1 MNHSTTQSV
10 IQTSLSAVRAP
21 YTEHLYKDGGNLEHQ
36 QEFVYPF
43 KLSAKDDYLY
53 WLFQVTLEIQS
64 VFSLDTAQ
72 YVAKYLQGGENDAKE
87 ALRDL
92 NRDQSKRIIDNSNR
106 IAESIMKNCKDIFL
120 GNAYAAASSKLESLR
135 IRHQNEFKFNAG
147 EFVDYL
153 TRWGKRILELV
164 NSGNGTKRQHLWML
178 TSNGFTNKEHY
189 FMASFVHHG
198 GNHKPTIKDYFEEQ
212 GIKDINLA
220 DRYNDSVTTNQLY
233 LKNENLPWN
242 GPTMA
247 PKPTTMFYVGKGG
260 MCSYCNKPNHE
271 EKDCW
276 YKFPEQR
283 PPVKN
288 PQGNKRKRNHNG
300 NRGPRNNR
308 NKRRKPKTNNSAPFP
323 SHIGCVF
330 DVSVPGHSPRMT
342 NQFGSSPFLWDTGS
356 EVHIVKDW
364 DLLYDFVK
372 SPQVFAGIG
381 GMKLV
386 SEGYGKIK
394 GTDANGN
401 AILLDKVYYLKKSK
415 ANIISGKRPFGIEN
429 LTFRQ
434 QDSTLRD
441 GNNNIINR
449 TDAPGYVI
457 VDLKCE
463 TFKKPRVYL
472 TENEKQRAYQD
483 AHTLV
488 NKVDWNT
495 KATFSQKDLETHI
508 RTGHPNHQQY
518 AQLRKENPWLPLIA
532 SDIRTHCQ
540 ACQLGTMTNK
550 RKEHESETVVTR
562 PLQVIHADVCG
573 PIQPFGYDYSQYFL
587 VVVDKYTRTYYV
599 TPMRMKGDTKLAL
612 YNTLSQLRHDF
623 PDGKFDELR
632 IDNGLEF
639 QGPMGRQGHIES
651 LLQLGITPKY
661 TSPYNSHQ
669 NGTAE
674 RAIRALLAKA
684 RVLLIQSGLPLTYWP
699 EAFKMAAHVLNNH
712 PKSQNSWS
720 IPYTFKGLNPK
731 SQHIWNTPPF
741 GCLGNVMIPN
751 MERGNKV
758 TPTAVPCVFVGP
770 ASLRKAYRCLI
781 LKNNR
786 PTNHVI
792 ETHQASFL
800 CNKMPL
806 VDNRID
812 EANDPS
818 VNHLLSRSHPY
829 HFVSEEYEDA
839 DSQFSPVP
847 VDKMDISTPAQ
858 LSNETSLDLEQA
870 STKTDQILTSS
881 PRKVEEDVSLSAGIS
896 SSFDRDGMDTE
907 EVETQEA
914 TLSEPSGASTEP
926 RLGSGEQQ
934 PLRTDP
940 KNERQHNSRKSSRL
954 AEKRRAKSDM
964 CQNTGKTKK
973 TKVKY
978 AVTKV
983 KYAKGNQSA
992 KLAKG
997 GNRRVNH
1004 LRRIGQVNN
1013 AVLDNSVHQPFDN
1026 TFDSRVL
1033 YTVDDSLANLPFMND
1048 THAVNYVNPNKRN
1061 KEEEKNTV
1069 HYIPETYKEAISCD
1083 DQAKWKEAIKSEL
1096 ESLKSNDTFT
1106 ETDLPYGRRPIEYK
1120 WIFNIKHD
1128 GTYKARLVAKGFS
1141 QIKDK
1146 DYKETFSPVVKYD
1159 TVKISLALATKLQM
1173 KVHQVDVK
1181 TAFLNGR
1188 LKLDLY
1194 LTIPEG
1200 LQTQSNRM
1208 KVLKLNGALYGL
1220 KQAPLI
1226 WNLEI
1231 NKKLILI
1238 GFTPNR
1244 KEPCLYYKNVSGI
1257 MVIVVLYVDDMLIM
1271 CKDESVIKAVKA
1283 ELKRSYDIKDLGK
1296 ASRFLGMNIC
1306 QTNSGYSVS
1315 LKEYIDEKITT
1326 YLDNDK
1332 PCYNPCATDW
1342 SEKLLPLDDDELF
1355 EDPGLYREIIGKLL
1369 FASTTVRYDIAF
1381 ITGVLARY
1389 CNKPA
1394 LKHFEY
1400 CNRVLRYLKS
1410 TSEFSLNYTSKDK
1423 SSRNFIK
1430 VAGYS
1435 DADWGNCKET
1445 SKSVSGL
1452 IFTMLGAP
1460 ILWKSKKQG
1469 PVALSSTEA
1478 EAYALCE
1485 TTRNAV
1491 WLKDFLISLG
1501 LWTEKRWIPIY
1512 VDNQACLNIALQEN
1526 FTSERTKHI
1535 RIRLSYIQDE
1545 CKNGN
1550 VNLIKIPTENNL
1562 SDILTK
1568 GLTTDTFNHLKS
1580 LG

>member
-64 VFSLDTAQ
+64 VFSSDTAQ

-153 TRWGKRILELV
+153 TRWGKRILESV

-483 AHTLV
+483 AHTSV

-674 RAIRALLAKA
+674 RAIRALSAKA

-699 EAFKMAAHVLNNH
+699 EAFKMAAHV
-712 PKSQNSWS
+712 
-720 IPYTFKGLNPK
+720 
-731 SQHIWNTPPF
+731 
-741 GCLGNVMIPN
+741 
-751 MERGNKV
+751 
-758 TPTAVPCVFVGP
+758 
-770 ASLRKAYRCLI
+770 
-781 LKNNR
+781 
-786 PTNHVI
+786 
-792 ETHQASFL
+792 
-800 CNKMPL
+800 
-806 VDNRID
+806 
-812 EANDPS
+812 
-818 VNHLLSRSHPY
+818 
-829 HFVSEEYEDA
+829 EEYEDA

-858 LSNETSLDLEQA
+858 SSNETSLDLEQA

-881 PRKVEEDVSLSAGIS
+881 PRKVEEDVSSSAGIS

-914 TLSEPSGASTEP
+914 TSSEPSGASTEP

-992 KLAKG
+992 KSAKG

-1188 LKLDLY
+1188 LKSDLY

-1231 NKKLILI
+1231 NKKLISI

-1512 VDNQACLNIALQEN
+1512 VDNQACLNIASQEN